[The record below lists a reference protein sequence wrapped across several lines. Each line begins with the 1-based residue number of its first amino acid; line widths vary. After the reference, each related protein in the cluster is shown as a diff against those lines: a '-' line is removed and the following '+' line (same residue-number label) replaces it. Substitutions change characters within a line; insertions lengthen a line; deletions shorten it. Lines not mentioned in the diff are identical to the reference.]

1 MNARQEPAGLNLQ
14 SSPVHLAVPI
24 EDASY
29 DEAINSWCVKMK
41 YTDKETSNG
50 TENENGRTI

>member
-1 MNARQEPAGLNLQ
+1 MMNARQEPAGLNLQ

-24 EDASY
+24 EDVSY

-41 YTDKETSNG
+41 YTEKA
-50 TENENGRTI
+50 RTKKQVT